1 MTWFTSLC
9 FVARSFFTTTPSDLT
24 SSGLYSEI
32 AIALHVQPF
41 REVRALE
48 LNTANSTSI
57 EPSLF
62 AARA

>member
-1 MTWFTSLC
+1 MTWFTLLC
-9 FVARSFFTTTPSDLT
+9 VGARSFLTTTPSDLI
-24 SSGLYSEI
+24 SNGLYSEI

-48 LNTANSTSI
+48 LNTVNLISI
-57 EPSLF
+57 QPSLF